1 MSSIARR
8 TATLGFARLA
18 KQSVIF
24 VTPIFLVRL
33 LTVDQFGEYRDF
45 LLYST
50 IILMIVEFCANSSL
64 AYFVPREPARENV
77 YFTQTTMFV
86 LITSVVAAILVLSL
100 GSYIPSEGVRAY
112 KYELSLYTI
121 VLCNLDSWEVLW
133 VAKKQAIKVVYYSLT
148 RLIIRTM
155 SVVLAA
161 YYFREVG
168 QVIWTLVAVEA
179 GRLVIMTVYAA
190 RRKLLVAICDSAT
203 VKAQLAFFG
212 PLGASNLL
220 YTANIY
226 MGQLYISTVM
236 GPAMLGVYTIGSYLQ
251 PIVRIFRGSIG
262 DVIMPEIASKKD
274 EPPKVAL
281 VLWQRA
287 TVVYCVV
294 MMPMAMLLFYY
305 ADVVVS
311 VLFTRAYI
319 EAVPVFQIFVFLL
332 IRECFD
338 FALPLR
344 IVNRTDVFFY
354 ISALTVVANLV
365 LMLILF
371 RFYGILGP
379 ALAAVGARFLLAV
392 GHATYTKKYCE
403 YTIAELLPWLD
414 IAKVAIL
421 TIACATILVLG
432 NRVAL
437 DPFVRM
443 LVFSAIYT
451 FVYIV
456 ALINIGIDDVRTFIL
471 RALRF
476 TR

>member
-18 KQSVIF
+18 KQSVTF
-24 VTPIFLVRL
+24 LTPIFMVRL

-50 IILMIVEFCANSSL
+50 IIFMVVEFCANSSL

-86 LITSVVAAILVLSL
+86 LITSVVAAILILTL
-100 GSYIPSEGVRAY
+100 GNYIPSEVIRAY
-112 KYELSLYTI
+112 KYELSLYTM
-121 VLCNLDSWEVLW
+121 VLCNLDAWEVLW
-133 VAKKQAIKVVYYSLT
+133 VARKQTIKVVYYSLA
-148 RLIIRTM
+148 RLTIRTV

-161 YYFREVG
+161 YYFRDVG

-179 GRLVIMTVYAA
+179 GRLAIMTVYAA
-190 RRKLLVAICDSAT
+190 RRKLLVAKYDAAT
-203 VKAQLAFFG
+203 ARAQLAFFG

-226 MGQLYISTVM
+226 MGQVYISAVM
-236 GPAMLGVYTIGSYLQ
+236 GPAMLGVYIIGTYLQ
-251 PIVRIFRGSIG
+251 PIVQVFRSSIG

-294 MMPMAMLLFYY
+294 MMPMAMLFFYY
-305 ADVVVS
+305 ADVIVS
-311 VLFTRAYI
+311 LLFTSAYI
-319 EAVPVFQIFVFLL
+319 EAVPVFRIFVFLL

-354 ISALTVVANLV
+354 LSALTVVANLV
-365 LMLILF
+365 LMVILY

-379 ALAAVGARFLLAV
+379 ALAAILTRFLLAV
-392 GHATYTKKYCE
+392 GHAAYTKKYCE
-403 YTIAELLPWLD
+403 YTFAGLLPWLD
-414 IAKVAIL
+414 IAKVATL
-421 TIACATILVLG
+421 TIACAAILVLG
-432 NRVAL
+432 GRVAL
-437 DPFVRM
+437 DPIIRM

-451 FVYIV
+451 SVYIV
-456 ALINIGIDDVRTFIL
+456 ILVNIGIDDVRTFIL
-471 RALRF
+471 RTLRVA
-476 TR
+476 R